1 MEPNGYNIQLDGF
14 IPYGF
19 EDADGSDFRD
29 AVSYYQYDLEG
40 AKKLMEAARFN
51 ENNRLSFEYFYSE
64 GGSHE
69 DIAVLLKEMW
79 SQIYVDLELTS
90 VEQGVYYDYVDNG
103 EFTVCRYSNNDSTDP
118 LNYFSIFTST
128 SQIEGCQSVNDLYM
142 IRWLQKPTRSPILR
156 NIWPN
161 SMRSR
166 IYFVGMRS
174 NM

>member
-1 MEPNGYNIQLDGF
+1 
-14 IPYGF
+14 
-19 EDADGSDFRD
+19 
-29 AVSYYQYDLEG
+29 
-40 AKKLMEAARFN
+40 MEAAGFN

-103 EFTVCRYSNNDSTDP
+103 EFPVCRYSNNDSSDP

-128 SQIEGCQSVNDLYM
+128 SQIEGCQSVNVPVYDQMVAEAYTITDTAEYM
-142 IRWLQKPTRSPILR
+142 AKLHEIED
-156 NIWPN
+156 
-161 SMRSR
+161 
-166 IYFVGMRS
+166 YFVGEKQYVIPLMTQTPVILAKENLDGLWFTVIGTAIVTGVTVS
-174 NM
+174 